1 MRLRKI
7 KLAGFKSFVDPTTIN
22 LPSNLVGIV
31 GPNGCGKSN
40 TIDAVRWVMGE
51 SSAKHLRGDSMADVI
66 FNGSSARKPVG
77 TAGIELVFDNAEGA
91 VGGQYANYSEISIK
105 RMVSRDGTSQYFL
118 NGTRCRRKDIQ
129 DIFLGTGLGPRSYAI
144 IEQGMISRLIEA
156 KPEEL
161 RIFLEEAAGISK
173 YKERRRETENRIR
186 HTRENIERL
195 DDLRG
200 EIEKQ
205 LNHLQRQART
215 AERYKEFKAEE
226 RQSRAELIA
235 LKWKALDEDVG
246 VKDRE
251 IAEKQNL
258 LEAGVA
264 DQRNVELDIEKSR
277 DRHVEANDA
286 FNEVQGRFYSVGA
299 DIARIEQAIQHGKEL
314 RQRQERELA
323 QAEHAWSEVQGHI
336 ERDTEQLEDVA
347 RALAEMEPGLERL
360 RAAEETSTA
369 AMQSADEAMQSWQ
382 TAWDAFNKDSSQAS
396 QSAQVDRTQ
405 IEHLE
410 RQVQQI
416 NNRIAKLE
424 EEAKTLDPQALEAEL
439 DNLRVAEQSAGEQRE
454 KLQQE
459 LDERLQEITRLRDE
473 DKQLTQTL
481 HDRRSQLED
490 GRGRLSSLE
499 ALQQA
504 ALGKSR
510 EAVND
515 WLAGN
520 SLESLPRLAERLDVS
535 NGWERAVETVLG
547 HYLEA
552 VCVEEIDDLDG
563 ALNELR
569 DGAVTLL
576 DGHEPAGGNAG
587 GPSEPLSS
595 HVKADKPLAALL
607 AGVFTASGT
616 QAALA
621 LRSKLQ
627 AGQSVITPDGVW
639 VGANWVR
646 VNREQ
651 DEHAGVLAR
660 EQEIKT
666 LKEQQNRLA
675 NEVTELSG
683 RQEAIRE
690 RLKDA
695 ELRREELQTE
705 VNRAHRQYADAKAM
719 LDSRAERQQQLR
731 RRGEEVNAELNE
743 LNEELAQHDADV
755 RAARGRLD
763 ETLSSLQGF
772 EADHGK
778 LLAERDALRSKL
790 DAARAQA
797 KADREAAHELALKV
811 ESRRSMRESTQRNL
825 ERMQQQLEQL
835 SQRREE
841 LRGALEAGNT
851 PVAGQQDEL
860 NALLEK
866 RGKVEGELTEARRH
880 VEELDAQLRNLEQER
895 VAKER
900 RVGSLREELNQL
912 KLNSQ
917 EMRVRRQT
925 LAEQLAEL
933 EMEAA
938 PLLEALPEDANVD
951 AWQQKVD
958 DIVRRIERLGPIN
971 LAAIDEYEEQSE
983 RKQYLDAQHQDLM
996 EALET
1001 LENAIR
1007 KIDRETRTRFKETFD
1022 KVNAG
1027 LQKNFPK
1034 LFGGGH
1040 SYLELTGEELLD
1052 AGVTIMARPPGKR
1065 NSTIHLLSGG
1075 EKALTAV
1082 ALVFS
1087 IFELNPAPF
1096 CMLDEVDAPLDDANV
1111 GRFCDMVKEMSER
1124 VQFIYITHNKITME
1138 MANQL
1143 MGVTMHEPG
1152 VSRLVSVDVDEAAKM
1167 AAM

>member
-77 TAGIELVFDNAEGA
+77 TAAIELLFDNEDGS
-91 VGGQYANYSEISIK
+91 VGGQYANYAEISIK
-105 RMVSRDGTSQYFL
+105 RSVSRDGTSQYFL
-118 NGTRCRRKDIQ
+118 NGTRCRRKDIM

-156 KPEEL
+156 RPEDL
-161 RIFLEEAAGISK
+161 RVFLEEAAGISK
-173 YKERRRETENRIR
+173 YKERRRETENRIK

-215 AERYKEFKAEE
+215 AERYKELKAEE

-235 LKWKALDEDVG
+235 LKWQSLDADVG
-246 VKDRE
+246 IKDRE
-251 IAEKQNL
+251 IAERQNL

-277 DRHVEANDA
+277 DRHVEANDT

-314 RQRQERELA
+314 RHRQERELA
-323 QAEHAWSEVQGHI
+323 QAEHSWAEVQGHI
-336 ERDTEQLEDVA
+336 ERDSEQLEDVA
-347 RALAEMEPGLERL
+347 CALAEMEPGLERL
-360 RAAEETSTA
+360 RGAEQATA
-369 AMQSADEAMQSWQ
+369 ATMQEAEEAMQAWQ
-382 TAWDAFNKDSSQAS
+382 GAWDAFNKDSNQAS

-416 NNRIAKLE
+416 NGRIAKLE
-424 EEAKTLDPQALEAEL
+424 DEAKTLDPNALEAEL
-439 DNLRVAEQSAGEQRE
+439 ENLRTAEQAANEQRE

-481 HDRRSQLED
+481 HDKRSQLED

-499 ALQQA
+499 ALQQS

-510 EAVND
+510 EAVNE
-515 WLAGN
+515 WLASN
-520 SLESLPRLAERLDVS
+520 SLESLPRLAERLDVTK
-535 NGWERAVETVLG
+535 GWERAVETVLG

-552 VCVEEIDDLDG
+552 VCVEEIGDLDR
-563 ALNELR
+563 ALGELQ
-569 DGAVTLL
+569 DGAITLL
-576 DGHEPAGGNAG
+576 DGREAPAGNSN

-595 HVKADKPLAALL
+595 HVTADKPVTAVM
-607 AGVFTASGT
+607 AGVFTANDT
-616 QAALA
+616 QQALA
-621 LRSKLQ
+621 LRSRLQ
-627 AGQSVITPDGVW
+627 AGQSVITPEGVW

-646 VNREQ
+646 VNRTQ

-660 EQEIKT
+660 EQEIKS
-666 LKEQQNRLA
+666 LKEQQDQAA

-705 VNRAHRQYADAKAM
+705 VNRAHRQYADARAM
-719 LDSRAERQQQLR
+719 LDSRTERQDQLR
-731 RRGEEVNAELNE
+731 RRGEEVRTELNE
-743 LNEELAQHDADV
+743 LHEELAQHDADV

-763 ETLSSLQGF
+763 ETMSSLQGF
-772 EADHGK
+772 EADHGS
-778 LLAERDALRSKL
+778 LLKQRDELRSRL
-790 DAARAQA
+790 DAARSQA
-797 KADREAAHELALKV
+797 RADREAAHDLALKV

-835 SQRREE
+835 TQRREE
-841 LRGALEAGNT
+841 LRGALEEGST
-851 PVAGQQDEL
+851 PVADQQEEL
-860 NALLEK
+860 NVLLEK
-866 RGKVEGELTEARRH
+866 RGKVEAELTAARRL
-880 VEELDAQLRNLEQER
+880 VEELDAQMRNLEQER

-925 LAEQLAEL
+925 LAEQLDEL
-933 EMEAA
+933 EQEAA

-951 AWQQKVD
+951 VWQQKVD
-958 DIVRRIERLGPIN
+958 DVTRRIERLGPIN

-983 RKQYLDAQHQDLM
+983 RKQYLDAQNQDLL

-1022 KVNAG
+1022 RVNAG

-1040 SYLELTGEELLD
+1040 AYLELTGEELLD
-1052 AGVTIMARPPGKR
+1052 AGVAIMARPPGKR

-1111 GRFCDMVKEMSER
+1111 GRFCELVKEMSAR

-1138 MANQL
+1138 MAQQL

-1152 VSRLVSVDVDEAAKM
+1152 VSRLVSVDVDEAAKL

>member
-77 TAGIELVFDNAEGA
+77 TAGIELVFDNSDGS
-91 VGGQYANYSEISIK
+91 VGGQYANYAEISIK

-156 KPEEL
+156 RPEDL
-161 RIFLEEAAGISK
+161 RVFLEEAAGISK

-226 RQSRAELIA
+226 RQARAELIA
-235 LKWKALDEDVG
+235 LRWQALDADVG

-258 LEAGVA
+258 MEAGVA

-277 DRHVEANDA
+277 ERHIEANDA
-286 FNEVQGRFYSVGA
+286 FNEVQARFYSVGA

-314 RQRQERELA
+314 RQRQERELS
-323 QAEHAWSEVQGHI
+323 QAEHAWQEVQGHI

-360 RAAEETSTA
+360 RTAEQATASAMQEAEET
-369 AMQSADEAMQSWQ
+369 MQSWQ
-382 TAWDAFNKDSSQAS
+382 SAWDAFNRDSSQAS

-416 NNRIAKLE
+416 NARIAKLE
-424 EEAKTLDPQALEAEL
+424 EEAKTLDPSTLEAEL
-439 DNLRVAEQSAGEQRE
+439 ENLRAAEQAAGEQRE
-454 KLQQE
+454 RLQQE

-473 DKQLTQTL
+473 DRQLSQTL

-499 ALQQA
+499 ALQQS

-510 EAVND
+510 EAVNE

-520 SLESLPRLAERLDVS
+520 RLESLPRLAERLEVA

-547 HYLEA
+547 HHLEA
-552 VCVEEIDDLDG
+552 VCVEEIGDLDR
-563 ALNELR
+563 ALDELR

-576 DGHEPAGGNAG
+576 DGHEPANGVMN
-587 GPSEPLSS
+587 GPGESLAS
-595 HVKADKPLAALL
+595 HVTADKPLAALL
-607 AGVFTASGT
+607 AGVFTASDIRH
-616 QAALA
+616 ALA
-621 LRSKLQ
+621 MRARLQ
-627 AGQSVITPDGVW
+627 AGQSVITKDGVW
-639 VGANWVR
+639 VGANWLR

-651 DEHAGVLAR
+651 NEHAGVLAR
-660 EQEIKT
+660 EQEIKA
-666 LKEQQNRLA
+666 LKEQQNRVA
-675 NEVTELSG
+675 NDVTELSG

-695 ELRREELQTE
+695 ELRREELQAE
-705 VNRAHRQYADAKAM
+705 VNRAHRQYADAKATR
-719 LDSRAERQQQLR
+719 DSRQERQEQLR
-731 RRGEEVNAELNE
+731 RRGAEVNAELGE
-743 LNEELAQHDADV
+743 LHAELAQHDTDV

-772 EADHGK
+772 EADHGA
-778 LLAERDALRSKL
+778 LLKRRDELRAQL
-790 DAARAQA
+790 DEARAQA
-797 KADREAAHELALKV
+797 RADREAAHDLALKV

-835 SQRREE
+835 AQRREE
-841 LRGALEAGNT
+841 LRGALQEAT

-860 NALLEK
+860 NALLET
-866 RGKVEGELTEARRH
+866 RGKVEAELTAARRL
-880 VEELDAQLRNLEQER
+880 VEELDVQMRNLEQER
-895 VAKER
+895 MAKER
-900 RVGSLREELNQL
+900 RVALLRDELNQL

-925 LAEQLAEL
+925 LKEQLDEL
-933 EMEAA
+933 ELEAAALLESMEAGA
-938 PLLEALPEDANVD
+938 DVD
-951 AWQQKVD
+951 TWQQKVD
-958 DIVRRIERLGPIN
+958 DIARRIERLGPIN

-983 RKQYLDAQHQDLM
+983 RKQYLDAQHEDLVA
-996 EALET
+996 ALET

-1007 KIDRETRTRFKETFD
+1007 RIDRETRTRFKETFD
-1022 KVNAG
+1022 RVNTG

-1040 SYLELTGEELLD
+1040 AYLELTGEELLD
-1052 AGVTIMARPPGKR
+1052 AGVSVMARPPGKR

-1111 GRFCDMVKEMSER
+1111 GRFCNLVREMSEH
-1124 VQFIYITHNKITME
+1124 VQFIFITHNKVTME

-1152 VSRLVSVDVDEAAKM
+1152 VSRLVTVDVGEAVQM